1 MSKLLLIAGGST
13 LLYAVIATIMGVL
26 PGIDLS
32 QVPPGPGVE
41 PLTELEAQGR
51 DVYVANGCSY
61 CHTQQVRPLP
71 ADRMFGR
78 PSAAGDFAYQ
88 TPELLGSERNGPDLS
103 NVGARQSSAIW
114 QYMHLYQPRAVVPE
128 SIMPSFKFLFK
139 VVDTAPPGVT
149 PVPVPP
155 AYAPTHGV
163 VIPTPEAKA
172 LVAYL
177 LSLKQ
182 PPLGE
187 PGKASAHAAVMH
199 GAAPTAEPVAK
210 HAPAPQPKPAVAKA
224 EPAAEALPAGK
235 PLFSANCAACH
246 GAGGAGIP
254 GVFPPLKGN
263 PAVNDA
269 DPTKHIT
276 VVLGGLKGAT
286 IDGVKYAAQMPAFG
300 SLLSDAEIAAII
312 NYERSAWGND
322 APHVTAQQVADQRAK
337 LTE

>member
-1 MSKLLLIAGGST
+1 MSRLLLIAGGST

-26 PGIDLS
+26 PGIELS

-41 PLTELEAQGR
+41 PLTELQAQGR

-71 ADRMFGR
+71 ADRVFGR
-78 PSAAGDFAYQ
+78 PSAAGDFAFQ

-187 PGKASAHAAVMH
+187 NATAGVHAAVMH
-199 GAAPTAEPVAK
+199 EAAPAVEPVADR
-210 HAPAPQPKPAVAKA
+210 APAVAKA
-224 EPAAEALPAGK
+224 TPASAAEALPDGK

-263 PAVNDA
+263 SAVNDA

-286 IDGVKYAAQMPAFG
+286 IDGAKYAAQMPAFG

-337 LTE
+337 LKQ